1 MLAFAGALAA
11 VARNTI
17 RTVAKEASSFVV
29 SLDGPRRPG
38 SPIVL
43 VAAPV
48 AGSQLLS
55 APASIDSAIAYVRS

>member
-11 VARNTI
+11 VARNHDSH
-17 RTVAKEASSFVV
+17 RRKEASSFVV